1 MLGKRA
7 DWRARVHTFCMP
19 IRTNKSAQEDHW
31 LAQAIF
37 GLVVAGLAVWLVVL
51 YSAPL
56 NF

>member
-1 MLGKRA
+1 MA
-7 DWRARVHTFCMP
+7 
-19 IRTNKSAQEDHW
+19 IRINKSAQEVHW

-37 GLVVAGLAVWLVVL
+37 DLVVAGLAAWLVVL